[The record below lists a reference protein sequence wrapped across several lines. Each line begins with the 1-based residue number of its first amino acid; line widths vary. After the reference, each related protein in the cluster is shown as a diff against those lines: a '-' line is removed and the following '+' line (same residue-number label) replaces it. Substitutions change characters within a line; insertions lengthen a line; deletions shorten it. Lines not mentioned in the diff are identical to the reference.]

1 MSNDRDGGSDID
13 DGSGIVDRIARLFAE
28 QGSQAYLGEP
38 VSISEHMLQSA
49 HVAELEGA
57 APALVVAALLH
68 DLGHLVHGMADD
80 AADHGIDTVHE
91 EAGARWLAPHFGPE
105 VTEPI
110 RLHVAAKRYL
120 CATDP
125 AYLEVLSP
133 ASIHSLQLQGGP
145 YSTEEAA
152 LYAATPFA
160 LDAVAVRRWDD
171 TGKLPGQMVP
181 GFEHFRP
188 ALDACRCP
196 STRLA

>member
-1 MSNDRDGGSDID
+1 MSDSNEN
-13 DGSGIVDRIARLFAE
+13 GIVDRIARLFAV

-57 APALVVAALLH
+57 APALVVATLLH
-68 DLGHLVHGMADD
+68 DLGHLVHGMDDD
-80 AADHGIDTVHE
+80 AADHGIDTIHE
-91 EAGARWLAPHFGPE
+91 EAGAAWLAPFFGPE
-105 VTEPI
+105 VTEPV

-125 AYLEVLSP
+125 EYLAVLSP

-145 YSTEEAA
+145 YTAAEAA
-152 LYAATPFA
+152 AYAATPFA

-171 TGKLPGQMVP
+171 TGKLPGQVVP

-188 ALDACRCP
+188 VLDVCRRP
-196 STRLA
+196 SARLT

>member
-1 MSNDRDGGSDID
+1 MSNDRDDRSD
-13 DGSGIVDRIARLFAE
+13 IVDRIARLFAE

-49 HVAELEGA
+49 HVAELDGA
-57 APALVVAALLH
+57 PPALVVAALLH

-91 EAGARWLAPHFGPE
+91 EAGADWLAPHFGPE

-120 CATDP
+120 CATD
-125 AYLEVLSP
+125 AGYLAQLSP
-133 ASIHSLQLQGGP
+133 ASIHSLGLQGGP
-145 YSTEEAA
+145 YSPAEAVA
-152 LYAATPFA
+152 FAATPFA

-171 TGKLPGQMVP
+171 TGKLPGQVVP

-188 ALDACRCP
+188 TLDACRRP

>member
-1 MSNDRDGGSDID
+1 MSDSNEN
-13 DGSGIVDRIARLFAE
+13 GIVDRIARLFAV

-57 APALVVAALLH
+57 APALVVATLLH
-68 DLGHLVHGMADD
+68 DLGHLVHGRDDD
-80 AADHGIDTVHE
+80 AADHGIDTIHE
-91 EAGARWLAPHFGPE
+91 EAGAAWLAPFFGPE
-105 VTEPI
+105 VTEPV

-125 AYLEVLSP
+125 EYLAVLSP

-145 YSTEEAA
+145 YTAAEAA
-152 LYAATPFA
+152 AYAATPFA

-171 TGKLPGQMVP
+171 TGKLPGQVVP

-188 ALDACRCP
+188 VLDVCRRP
-196 STRLA
+196 SVRLT

>member
-1 MSNDRDGGSDID
+1 MSDSNEN
-13 DGSGIVDRIARLFAE
+13 GIVDRIARLFAV

-57 APALVVAALLH
+57 APALVVATLLH
-68 DLGHLVHGMADD
+68 DLGHLVHGRDDD
-80 AADHGIDTVHE
+80 AADHGIDTIHE
-91 EAGARWLAPHFGPE
+91 EAGAAWLAPFFGPE
-105 VTEPI
+105 VTEPV

-125 AYLEVLSP
+125 EYLAVLSP

-145 YSTEEAA
+145 YTAAEAA
-152 LYAATPFA
+152 AYAATPFA

-171 TGKLPGQMVP
+171 TGKLPGQVVP

-188 ALDACRCP
+188 VLDVCRRP
-196 STRLA
+196 SARLT

>member
-1 MSNDRDGGSDID
+1 MSDEP
-13 DGSGIVDRIARLFAE
+13 SGIVGRIARLFAE
-28 QGSQAYLGEP
+28 QGSRAYLGEP
-38 VSISEHMLQSA
+38 VSLSEHMLQSA

-57 APALVVAALLH
+57 PPTLVVAALLH
-68 DLGHLVHGMADD
+68 DLGHLVHGLADD

-91 EAGARWLAPHFGPE
+91 EAGARWLAPYFGPE

-125 AYLEVLSP
+125 EYLALLSP

-145 YSTEEAA
+145 HTADDDAA
-152 LYAATPFA
+152 YAATPFA

-171 TGKLPGQMVP
+171 TGKLPGQVVP
-181 GFEHFRP
+181 GFEHFRA
-188 ALDACRCP
+188 ALDACRRP
-196 STRLA
+196 SARLP